1 VVLGIA
7 TFEHSFHAL
16 LTMFFFWL
24 GTLPSMV
31 LAPRIVQQVLRP
43 LKMKLPKVYAVS
55 LILIG
60 VMTISFRVVR
70 FQEVNAGTHVSIEAP
85 LCH

>member
-1 VVLGIA
+1 
-7 TFEHSFHAL
+7 
-16 LTMFFFWL
+16 MFFFWL

-43 LKMKLPKVYAVS
+43 LKAKLPKVYAVS

-70 FQEVNAGTHVSIEAP
+70 FQEVNAGTPISTEAP